1 MKKFLR
7 FLKDKSGATAIE
19 YGLIAAFLSLAVV
32 AGATQAG
39 PALKTIWGGI
49 GSGTQKAADAVPKL

>member
-19 YGLIAAFLSLAVV
+19 YGLIVAFLSLVIV
-32 AGATQAG
+32 AGATAAS
-39 PALKTIWGGI
+39 PALKSIWDGL
-49 GSGTQKAADAVPKL
+49 GTSMVAADKAS